1 MGGVLDS
8 CFAFGALWI
17 SKTSAT
23 VMGTCMFVDY
33 IHVHV
38 EDFRDY
44 VLQTNLS
51 VFCSWGL
58 SGFHTSATVMSACM
72 FVDYIPKISGT
83 MSLQTNLSVY

>member
-1 MGGVLDS
+1 
-8 CFAFGALWI
+8 
-17 SKTSAT
+17 
-23 VMGTCMFVDY
+23 MGTCMFVDY

-58 SGFHTSATVMSACM
+58 W
-72 FVDYIPKISGT
+72 ISNKCYSYEY
-83 MSLQTNLSVY
+83 MYVC